1 MLITPCLKRPDR
13 PKGGNEMRKY
23 EIGFIIKPTL
33 DEAANR
39 AVIDQLKAIYT
50 ADNCEIVDE
59 LDLGLRELA
68 YEIEKHKSGYY
79 YFLVVNAESATNQE
93 FERICRIS
101 EDVIRFMVVNI
112 DGIKASTLD
121 TLRK

>member
-1 MLITPCLKRPDR
+1 
-13 PKGGNEMRKY
+13 MRKY

-33 DEAANR
+33 DETANK

-50 ADNCEIVDE
+50 SANCEIIDE
-59 LDLGLRELA
+59 LDLGVRELA

-79 YFLVVNAESATNQE
+79 FFLVVNADSTVNKE